1 MKRIFIVCVTC
12 ITFYLV
18 SPTFVH
24 GEKMP
29 IEKSEGLLAG
39 TLKNVGA
46 ELKTTTESIGMVVEE
61 PVHGAGETVKDTV
74 VFTEQTVKRLS
85 EPANSETESSLLKN
99 TKSLLENTVGN
110 TLPVVEKTTEAV
122 TETIRTTSTEVT
134 NTVDSIVNE
143 LPEMPVVTPV
153 VEGVKELGKQ
163 TTTEVLKTVN
173 LTVDSVVAEL
183 PTVPVV
189 TPVVKEVGDT
199 VKETVS
205 AVQPNQ
211 VKPVANET
219 EKNSDSIPIDAVVET
234 NETVSK
240 EPQNDSGTMSM
251 ESDKSYQRQIN
262 ATRIILVEETTD
274 LIKQEDPV
282 MEEQSGLSDRPN
294 RLPDEAEI
302 VSALPI
308 SKATSNPVSMKI
320 VALQLTNYTGGDA
333 VNFQKEVDQK
343 STLPTE
349 PRQKW
354 KDLSVATITSSMSS
368 IATSPLQISGHND
381 LGFGVVVDVFLL
393 LISNGRQWM
402 PSDDHAMIQWT
413 HAPPGQPPQQTPFLN
428 VKQTL

>member
-12 ITFYLV
+12 ITFFLV

-29 IEKSEGLLAG
+29 IEKSDGLLAG

-46 ELKTTTESIGMVVEE
+46 ELKSTTESIEMVVEE
-61 PVHGAGETVKDTV
+61 SVHGAGETVKDTV
-74 VFTEQTVKRLS
+74 VFTEQTVKSLS
-85 EPANSETESSLLKN
+85 EPAKSETESSLLNN
-99 TKSLLENTVGN
+99 TKSLLENTVDN

-143 LPEMPVVTPV
+143 LPEMPVVAPV
-153 VEGVKELGKQ
+153 VGGVKELGKQ

-205 AVQPNQ
+205 AVQPIQ
-211 VKPVANET
+211 VKPVADET
-219 EKNSDSIPIDAVVET
+219 EKNPDSTPIDAVVET

-274 LIKQEDPV
+274 LIKQEDL
-282 MEEQSGLSDRPN
+282 MEEQTGLSDRPN

-308 SKATSNPVSMKI
+308 SKDTSNLVSMKI
-320 VALQLTNYTGGDA
+320 VASQLTNYTGGDS

-428 VKQTL
+428 VKQT

>member
-12 ITFYLV
+12 ITFFLL

-29 IEKSEGLLAG
+29 VEKSDGLLAG

-46 ELKTTTESIGMVVEE
+46 ELKSTTESIEMIVEE
-61 PVHGAGETVKDTV
+61 SVHGARETVKDTV
-74 VFTEQTVKRLS
+74 VFTEQTVKSLS
-85 EPANSETESSLLKN
+85 EPAKSETESSLLNN
-99 TKSLLENTVGN
+99 TKSLLENTVDN

-143 LPEMPVVTPV
+143 LPEMPVVAPV
-153 VEGVKELGKQ
+153 VGGVKELGKQ

-205 AVQPNQ
+205 AVQPIQ
-211 VKPVANET
+211 VKPVADET
-219 EKNSDSIPIDAVVET
+219 EKNPDSTPIDAVVET

-274 LIKQEDPV
+274 LIKQEDL
-282 MEEQSGLSDRPN
+282 MEEQTGLSDRPN

-308 SKATSNPVSMKI
+308 SKDTSNLVSMKI
-320 VALQLTNYTGGDA
+320 VASQLTNYTGGDS

-393 LISNGRQWM
+393 LISNGRQWI

>member
-1 MKRIFIVCVTC
+1 
-12 ITFYLV
+12 
-18 SPTFVH
+18 
-24 GEKMP
+24 MP
-29 IEKSEGLLAG
+29 VEKSDGLLAG

-46 ELKTTTESIGMVVEE
+46 ELKSTTESIEMIVEE
-61 PVHGAGETVKDTV
+61 SVHGARETVKDTV
-74 VFTEQTVKRLS
+74 VFTEQTVKSLS
-85 EPANSETESSLLKN
+85 EPAKSETESSLLNN
-99 TKSLLENTVGN
+99 TKSLLENTVDN

-143 LPEMPVVTPV
+143 LPEMPVVAPV
-153 VEGVKELGKQ
+153 VGGVKELGKQ

-205 AVQPNQ
+205 AVQPIQ
-211 VKPVANET
+211 VKPVADET
-219 EKNSDSIPIDAVVET
+219 EKNPDSTPIDAVVET

-274 LIKQEDPV
+274 LIKQEDL
-282 MEEQSGLSDRPN
+282 MEEQTGLSDRPN

-308 SKATSNPVSMKI
+308 SKDTSNLVSMKI
-320 VALQLTNYTGGDA
+320 VASQLTNYTGGDS

-393 LISNGRQWM
+393 LISNGRQWI